1 MLSFLIEVSWVAVLG
16 IINGVLIA
24 IGFHRALYVAFWQE
38 QGAAFTLPWNT
49 ILMIVLGGWLLVM
62 LATAA
67 PIRRATKVPPSAA
80 LRES

>member
-1 MLSFLIEVSWVAVLG
+1 
-16 IINGVLIA
+16 
-24 IGFHRALYVAFWQE
+24 
-38 QGAAFTLPWNT
+38 
-49 ILMIVLGGWLLVM
+49 LVM